1 MLLDSLDETAA
12 GYDWWKQEGPMH
24 VLWHSTNPSGII
36 ETYYN
41 ISSHSLWSSRHLN
54 TKEPHPLHLILDFT
68 PKMSVQP
75 SYIKLFH
82 YQLKCHLPFPIC
94 LLPLTL
100 RWKNHLQR
108 AVLLCWQ
115 WFFCWYKSQLWYA
128 DSLHISL
135 TFCMLRS
142 SETTIESNGSERNV
156 GTSRKLSTSLNPAQK
171 VNPG

>member
-1 MLLDSLDETAA
+1 MKL
-12 GYDWWKQEGPMH
+12 
-24 VLWHSTNPSGII
+24 PSP
-36 ETYYN
+36 E
-41 ISSHSLWSSRHLN
+41 HKRA
-54 TKEPHPLHLILDFT
+54 PPLHLILDFT

-135 TFCMLRS
+135 TFCMLRL
-142 SETTIESNGSERNV
+142 SETTIESNGSERDV
-156 GTSRKLSTSLNPAQK
+156 GTSRKLNNFCYPALTQHRKSILVRDRQWGLETSSRSVFPSSMRPRLPVTADFILAGPLRK
-171 VNPG
+171 K